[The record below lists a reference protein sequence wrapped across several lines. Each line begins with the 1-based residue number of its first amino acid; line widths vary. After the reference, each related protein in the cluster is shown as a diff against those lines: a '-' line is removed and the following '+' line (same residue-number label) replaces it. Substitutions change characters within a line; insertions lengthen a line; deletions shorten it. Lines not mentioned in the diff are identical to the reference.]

1 MKEENKHKILSG
13 IEASK
18 HYSKLLKNLFISLN
32 EPTIFKIIQ
41 VGDLAASNKYINNK
55 IKKAKELCIEAIL
68 VKLDASISQED
79 LKKIVQKEA
88 LSCDGIIVQLP
99 LPEHINSQEILNI
112 VPIEKDIDG
121 LSELNQFNFYNFKE
135 ESAFS
140 PATAR
145 GIIMLLDYYNI
156 PIANKKTFVIGES
169 NLVGKPTKFLL
180 NKKGGIVKS
189 FNKNTGIF
197 GSNEADVLVVA
208 AGEANL
214 VKTKDVKENATIIDV
229 GINSLTNN
237 KITGDVDFESVKHKV
252 SAISPVPGG
261 VGPMT
266 VIALF
271 YNLYD
276 AKIRTKKTIS

>member
-1 MKEENKHKILSG
+1 MKEKNKYKILSG

-18 HYSKLLKNLFISLN
+18 HYSELLKNLFISLN

-55 IKKAKELCIEAIL
+55 IKKAKELGIEAIL

-79 LKKIVQKEA
+79 LKTIVQNEA